1 MNLHPLLLSVTVVDV
16 LGIGA
21 LAAAVPPSARV
32 LLGWRPGDP
41 SESQIALERGAELAS
56 AMARLGLALHV
67 SASALLLL
75 AVSYVL
81 PGIVPGAMCGFGAVQ
96 AMPDGRVM
104 LLLRGMSV
112 LSLLAW
118 AEVDR
123 ADRVTPTGALAV
135 SSARALLAAAP
146 VAAVAVWT
154 TVLSLARVDV
164 QTPVSCCA
172 AVFDLARTSKPYGGI
187 PYAGGMGV
195 MSTMLTGIVLA
206 VSALGLRR
214 RTALERRAA
223 PAAMLVVATWAW
235 TMLAFW
241 TLVDVAAP
249 YVYGVVG
256 HRCPFCLL
264 LPSHGILGYVA
275 YGSLGVVLVESLRAA
290 VARRMG
296 LHSGADAAF
305 ALRSSRSSLARM
317 AVAIA
322 VFLMASLGPALM
334 WRIREGVWITG

>member
-16 LGIGA
+16 LGMGA
-21 LAAAVPPSARV
+21 LAAAMPTSARV

-41 SESQIALERGAELAS
+41 SESQIALERRAELAS
-56 AMARLGLALHV
+56 AMARLGLALHA

-75 AVSYVL
+75 GISYVL

-104 LLLRGMSV
+104 ILLRGISM

-146 VAAVAVWT
+146 VAAVTVWT
-154 TVLSLARVDV
+154 TVGSLAHVDV

-172 AVFDLARTSKPYGGI
+172 AVFDLARTTKPSGGI
-187 PYAGGMGV
+187 PYAGSMGV
-195 MSTMLTGIVLA
+195 IGTFLMGGVVAMA
-206 VSALGLRR
+206 ALGMRR
-214 RTALERRAA
+214 RTTLEKHAA
-223 PAAMLVVATWAW
+223 PAAMLVIATWAW
-235 TMLAFW
+235 IMLAFW

-249 YVYGVVG
+249 YIYGVVG

-264 LPSHGILGYVA
+264 LPSHGIAGYAA

-296 LHSGADAAF
+296 LHGGADAAF

-322 VFLMASLGPALM
+322 VFMAAGLGPALM